1 MTLPWWKRP
10 APEPG
15 GRLRLEDG
23 RDIEYTVVRSAQRT
37 QTISIQLRRGAVIV
51 RAPLRTSAAEISSA
65 VAKRAGW
72 IAARL
77 GGATSPEAAPTLSP
91 GQPLPW
97 RGGTIALACER
108 LPLAHP
114 AIALE
119 NGVLRASIP
128 EATTSSAEAAIVES
142 LVKRWYAASAL
153 EAVSAAVAE
162 WAPRM
167 EVQPRSVLIRD
178 QRSRWGSCARDG
190 TLRFNWRVAVCDASV
205 VEYVVVHELAHLRH
219 PDHQAGFWALVGATL
234 PDFAVRR
241 AALHRVSSFRV

>member
-1 MTLPWWKRP
+1 MTLPRWKRS
-10 APEPG
+10 ATEPG
-15 GRLRLEDG
+15 GQLRLEDG
-23 RDIEYTVVRSAQRT
+23 RDIGYTVVRSGART
-37 QTISIQLRRGAVIV
+37 QTISIQLRGGAVIV

-72 IAARL
+72 IATHLSAS
-77 GGATSPEAAPTLSP
+77 TSPAAAPTLAP

-108 LPLAHP
+108 LPLARP
-114 AIALE
+114 AITLDG
-119 NGVLRASIP
+119 GVLRASIP
-128 EATTSSAEAAIVES
+128 DATAASAEAAIVES
-142 LVKRWYAASAL
+142 LVKRWYAESAL

-167 EVQPRSVLIRD
+167 DVRPRSVLIRD

-190 TLRFNWRVAVCDASV
+190 TLRINWRVAVCDASV
-205 VEYVVVHELAHLRH
+205 LEYVVVHELAHLRH

-234 PDFAVRR
+234 PDFASRR
-241 AALHRVSSFRV
+241 AALHRVSSPF